1 MVYINWAVRQA
12 QEMAAARGGLL
23 PWQVHDADADV
34 ADSSTDR
41 SDTFIKISTDRRG
54 KQALLNASLLIKWTD
69 GCGVQYVQRQKPH
82 RDAGADLLRRCFLIS
97 NQGAPGTCAV
107 PSIFASLGV
116 QNAALHSMT
125 REWIVGDESWRASA
139 HLTTTPLDQWWRVT

>member
-1 MVYINWAVRQA
+1 MLDGGVVYINWAVRQA

-54 KQALLNASLLIKWTD
+54 KQALLNAAAHQVDQRVRSPVRAAPKATQRCAC
-69 GCGVQYVQRQKPH
+69 GC
-82 RDAGADLLRRCFLIS
+82 
-97 NQGAPGTCAV
+97 
-107 PSIFASLGV
+107 
-116 QNAALHSMT
+116 
-125 REWIVGDESWRASA
+125 
-139 HLTTTPLDQWWRVT
+139 